1 MSGWEVGTGFP
12 GLITDGNHI
21 IPVLIGQGVYGLSK
35 VMGDVYA
42 DFLHGSNG
50 ERMESGGVSPS
61 AKSLGMTMEIVA
73 EETFSHLAAGAIVG
87 AQDEDAGLTTRH
99 RVRRR

>member
-1 MSGWEVGTGFP
+1 MPGGEVGAGFT
-12 GLITDGNHI
+12 GLIADGNHI
-21 IPVLIGQGVYGLSK
+21 IPVLIGQGVYGFGK

-42 DFLHGSNG
+42 DFLHDSHS
-50 ERMESGGVSPS
+50 ERMEGGGVSPS
-61 AKSLGMTMEIVA
+61 AKNLGMTLEIVA